1 MIYQKHIL
9 FFLLIMLC
17 AVIQTTLTVLLPAPL
32 QPDLLLALVILA
44 GLYMNPAVG
53 SVYAVGIGYLQ
64 DLLTLSI
71 VGLFMLGRVIIY
83 ILGNRLS
90 HEFYAKSAPA
100 QVIVI
105 FLLGIVDTILIFV
118 LSAIFGQDAHFK
130 WYMLWHTPLRSLT
143 TALFGVPLFFVIK
156 KIWE

>member
-32 QPDLLLALVILA
+32 RPDLLLALVILA
-44 GLYMNPAVG
+44 GLYMTPAVG
-53 SVYAVGIGYLQ
+53 SVYALGIGYLQ

-71 VGLFMLGRVIIY
+71 VGLFMLERVIIY

-100 QVIVI
+100 QFVII
-105 FLLGIVDTILIFV
+105 FLLGLVDAVLLFILT
-118 LSAIFGQDAHFK
+118 SIFGQDAHFK
-130 WYMLWHTPLRSLT
+130 WYMLWHVPLRSIS
-143 TALFGVPLFFVIK
+143 TALFGVPLFFVVK
-156 KIWE
+156 KISE

>member
-1 MIYQKHIL
+1 MIYQRHIL
-9 FFLLIMLC
+9 FFLLVMLC
-17 AVIQTTLTVLLPAPL
+17 AVIQTTLTVLLPPSF

-44 GLYMNPAVG
+44 GLYMLPAVG

-100 QVIVI
+100 QFIVI
-105 FLLGIVDTILIFV
+105 FLLGIVDAVLIFA
-118 LSAIFGQDAHFK
+118 LSAIFGQEAHFK
-130 WYMLWHTPLRSLT
+130 WYMLWRIPIRALT
-143 TALFGVPLFFVIK
+143 TALFGVPLFFIIK